1 LLEWHHGLALML
13 YKNIRVLVVD
23 ADPAAAERIARDL
36 EAAGHRVVATHW
48 PEEALQRIER
58 ERFDAGVIDI
68 GLRHGPV
75 RAAHLAL
82 ALHKRDAA
90 VILTGG
96 ADRASG
102 LREICFPSL
111 IKPFDGAALLAALR
125 DALAEHYGTTPP
137 RAA

>member
-1 LLEWHHGLALML
+1 ML
-13 YKNIRVLVVD
+13 YGSIRVLVVD
-23 ADPAAAERIARDL
+23 ADPAAAVCVARDL
-36 EAAGHRVVATHW
+36 EAAGHSVVQAHRGD
-48 PEEALQRIER
+48 EAMALVER

-68 GLRHGPV
+68 TLRGRM

-90 VILTGG
+90 VLLTGG

-111 IKPFDGAALLAALR
+111 IKPFDGAALLAKLR
-125 DALAEHYGTTPP
+125 EALAEHYGAPP
-137 RAA
+137 HAA